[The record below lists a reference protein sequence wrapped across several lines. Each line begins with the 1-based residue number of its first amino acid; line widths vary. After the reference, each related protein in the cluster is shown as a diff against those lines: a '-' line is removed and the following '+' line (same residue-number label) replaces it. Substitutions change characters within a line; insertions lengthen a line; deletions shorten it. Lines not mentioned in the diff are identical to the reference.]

1 MNRMQSLFVYKGK
14 KAESHDWIYYLDNRR
29 DSNNQSSHGNMASA
43 WPCIILGQGKLA
55 ANAEIGLRHPPCM
68 GEILSHEQGNQPLRF
83 KKSVGLSPNCS
94 L

>member
-14 KAESHDWIYYLDNRR
+14 KQKAMIGFIIWIIGVILTIRAATEIWHR
-29 DSNNQSSHGNMASA
+29 LGRVLL
-43 WPCIILGQGKLA
+43 LGQGKLA